1 MIPDAPYQSLL
12 TGLSPATMPEPYTG
26 GLGPRGVASLHAFV
40 ESGGTLVTLDSASEL
55 PLTAFG
61 LPVGNVLAGV
71 RDTEFSVPGSLLRL
85 EVDTASP
92 LAWGM
97 PAEVSAF
104 FANGLAF
111 APTAPRARGEAEAWP
126 ASARVVASYARE
138 GLLQSGWQ
146 LGAERIAGRGAL
158 VEIRVG
164 RGRVVL
170 VGFRTQHRAQPH
182 ATFKFLF
189 NALLAPSPDAA
200 SPR

>member
-1 MIPDAPYQSLL
+1 
-12 TGLSPATMPEPYTG
+12 
-26 GLGPRGVASLHAFV
+26 
-40 ESGGTLVTLDSASEL
+40 
-55 PLTAFG
+55 
-61 LPVGNVLAGV
+61 V

-85 EVDTASP
+85 EVDTANP
-92 LAWGM
+92 LACGM

-126 ASARVVASYARE
+126 ASARVVASYARD

-200 SPR
+200 SPPVNGPR